1 LSLGDNPTK
10 QIKINI
16 MAKIKN
22 NEEMLIELIKT
33 NSSMLNAI
41 LRERIVAFL
50 EMTKNDIEE
59 NPENWNNG
67 FIDSSLYLD
76 LYKNVTNT
84 IGFNK

>member
-1 LSLGDNPTK
+1 
-10 QIKINI
+10 

>member
-1 LSLGDNPTK
+1 
-10 QIKINI
+10 

-50 EMTKNDIEE
+50 EMTKNDIEK

-76 LYKNVTNT
+76 LYKNVNNT

>member
-1 LSLGDNPTK
+1 LSLGDNPAK